1 MTVPKIRT
9 IQRGG
14 SRFYIHPMTDDR
26 VPGVTSVV
34 GMLPKAFLTAWAAKK
49 TAESAVEFLGE
60 VVGIAMRDKPAAID
74 FLKRSYRRDTAAAA
88 DLGTEV
94 HEVCERLARGEA
106 VGRLH
111 PDVEPFVAGFREFL
125 QNYQPDWIEL
135 EATVWSEKHAYAGSF
150 DWIARIG
157 PDIVIGDNK
166 TTRSGVHAE
175 VALQLAAYAH
185 ADYILRAD
193 GTQDPLPDIDSAAVL
208 HLRPDADDP
217 SRPAWQLVPVRIDE
231 DVFEHFLALREVF
244 RWDRE
249 TQGTVLGSPLTPE
262 AAGVTTPRRSL
273 ATPRRRA
280 A

>member
-1 MTVPKIRT
+1 MTVPKVRT

-14 SRFYIHPMTDDR
+14 SRFYIHPQTNDR

-34 GMLPKAFLTAWAAKK
+34 GMLPKSFLTAWAAKK

-60 VVGIAMRDKPAAID
+60 VVGIAMRDRPAAID

-88 DLGTEV
+88 DIGTEV
-94 HEVCERLARGEA
+94 HEVCERLARGQA

-111 PDVEPFVAGFREFL
+111 PDIEVFATGFREFL
-125 QNYQPDWIEL
+125 ETYQPEWLEL
-135 EATVWSEKHAYAGSF
+135 EATVWSERYGYAGSF

-157 PDIVIGDNK
+157 SDIVIGDNK
-166 TTRSGVHAE
+166 TTRSGVHAD

-185 ADYILRAD
+185 ADYILRPD
-193 GTQDPLPDIDSAAVL
+193 GTRDPLPEITSAAVL
-208 HLRPDADDP
+208 HLRPDTDDP
-217 SRPAWQLVPVRIDE
+217 TQPAWKLVPIRIE
-231 DVFEHFLALREVF
+231 QDVFDAFLSLREVF

-249 TQGTVLGSPLTPE
+249 IQGTVLGAPLTPE
-262 AAGVTTPRRSL
+262 RAGVVQPTRTIAS
-273 ATPRRRA
+273 PRRRA